1 MYSDMSK
8 RMSALSLPNRNWPAP
23 ARVRFCR
30 HRSVQEDEAADRAVR
45 VLQAGARAADRTEIA
60 EIAFSWLITRLCRSL
75 SIRSS
80 LSLSS

>member
-1 MYSDMSK
+1 MASAARFVFTGTGRSK
-8 RMSALSLPNRNWPAP
+8 
-23 ARVRFCR
+23 
-30 HRSVQEDEAADRAVR
+30 EDEAADRAVR